1 MSRPARIEIDI
12 GALRHNHRLL
22 RQVHGGRVLA
32 VLKADAYGHGAERC
46 AKALAG
52 EADGFAVAFGDEA
65 AALRA
70 GGIRSPLLVLEG
82 VFSAR
87 ELDTAARERWWI
99 VVHHE
104 DQLRM
109 IEQCA
114 AAQPLHVWLK
124 VDTGMHRCGFEPG
137 ALRCAYQRLLDS
149 GRVAII
155 TLMTHFARAEETNQ
169 DFTTQQIA
177 RFDEAT
183 AGLPGHRSLAN
194 SAGVLC
200 WPAARRD
207 WARCGIALYG
217 ADPRG
222 GSAPGEALRPVM
234 KARSQVM
241 AMREVAAGEAIGYG
255 ARFVAERTTRV
266 GLVAFGYADGYPR
279 VAASGT
285 PVSVDK
291 QRAPLVGRVSMDML
305 TVDLTDLPEA
315 GIGSDVELWGDHIP
329 VGDVAASAGTIAYE
343 VLCNAKRAGRIS
355 VNERD
360 AGAGVEVLPVGPWP
374 GSRRAPIGDCAQQ

>member
-1 MSRPARIEIDI
+1 MSRPARIDIDV

-22 RQVHGGRVLA
+22 RKVYGGRVLA

-46 AKALAG
+46 ATALAG

-70 GGIRSPLLVLEG
+70 GAVRSPLLVLEG
-82 VFSAR
+82 VFSAK

-109 IEQCA
+109 IERCPT
-114 AAQPLHVWLK
+114 AQPLHVWLK

-137 ALRCAYQRLLDS
+137 ALRGAYQRLLDS
-149 GRVAII
+149 GRVAAI
-155 TLMTHFARAEETNQ
+155 TLMTHFARADEADQ
-169 DFTTQQIA
+169 DFTAQQIA
-177 RFDEAT
+177 RFDEST
-183 AGLPGHRSLAN
+183 AGLPGPRSLAN

-217 ADPRG
+217 ADPRRG
-222 GSAPGEALRPVM
+222 PASGEALRPVM

-241 AMREVAAGEAIGYG
+241 AVREVAAGEAIGYG
-255 ARFVAERTTRV
+255 ARFVAERSTRV

-279 VAASGT
+279 AAANGT

-291 QRAPLVGRVSMDML
+291 QRAPLIGRVSMDML

-343 VLCNAKRAGRIS
+343 VLCNAKRAGRVS
-355 VNERD
+355 VNERGTGTGLGVPRVE
-360 AGAGVEVLPVGPWP
+360 AGT
-374 GSRRAPIGDCAQQ
+374 GSRRALISDCTQQ